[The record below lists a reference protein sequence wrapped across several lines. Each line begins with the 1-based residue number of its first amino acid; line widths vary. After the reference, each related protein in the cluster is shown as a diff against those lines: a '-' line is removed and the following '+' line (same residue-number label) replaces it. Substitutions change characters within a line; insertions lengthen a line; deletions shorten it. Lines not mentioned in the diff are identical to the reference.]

1 MSKTHTRKSNVS
13 KLATGHY
20 AEQQGTEESTAP
32 VGLEPST
39 ANQVTGPTAFD
50 VVEDLS
56 SVGRIVALRSIA
68 NGALIAAVFA
78 GHATV
83 VADAAEERDEERVEL
98 SRRRMAQQAEL
109 ASWATVELGTLAQ
122 SRFDQPMT
130 LAEALDFASS
140 TAAERQPD
148 DLPQEVLDALGISA
162 EQLKL
167 IDATEKQK
175 AAQRS
180 AALRESIRDRYD
192 DIAAEVQS
200 YLGTSIGDVTNTLN
214 ADQHQALL
222 RKVGQKL
229 QARMAQL
236 IGMRARYSAALG
248 EAMLLSADVKVAD
261 KALVAFTR
269 ANAGELRDAA

>member
-1 MSKTHTRKSNVS
+1 MSKNIRKNTVTS
-13 KLATGHY
+13 LATGHF
-20 AEQQGTEESTAP
+20 AESKGSDESSAP
-32 VGLEPST
+32 VGLEPTT
-39 ANQVTGPTAFD
+39 ASQVTGPTAFD

-56 SVGRIVALRSIA
+56 SVGKIVALRAIA
-68 NGALIAAVFA
+68 NSALIAAVFA
-78 GHATV
+78 AHATV
-83 VADAAEERDEERVEL
+83 VADAADDRDEEKVDQARQ
-98 SRRRMAQQAEL
+98 RMAQQAEL

-130 LAEALDFASS
+130 LGEALDFACS
-140 TAAERQPD
+140 TAAERMPD

-248 EAMLLSADVKVAD
+248 EAMLLSADVKTAD